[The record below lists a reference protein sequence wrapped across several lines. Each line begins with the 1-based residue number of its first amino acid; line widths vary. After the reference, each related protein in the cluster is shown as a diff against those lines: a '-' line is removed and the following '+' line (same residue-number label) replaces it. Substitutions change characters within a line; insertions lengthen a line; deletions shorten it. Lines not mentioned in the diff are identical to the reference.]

1 MFLLAVDIHWSDVD
15 SLYWEKLHRHAPSHI
30 LRMSV
35 NGGSTIF
42 SFETWVFMFRLVV
55 DIHLSDI
62 DSLYWKKLQEHGSCH
77 ILIKS
82 VNGASTIISLASWV
96 IYIPIG
102 CRDPF
107 IR

>member
-1 MFLLAVDIHWSDVD
+1 MFLLAVDIHLSDVD
-15 SLYWEKLHRHAPSHI
+15 SLYWEILHRHAPSHI

-35 NGGSTIF
+35 NRGSTIF

-77 ILIKS
+77 ILIMS
-82 VNGASTIISLASWV
+82 VNGVSTICGFVSTV
-96 IYIPIG
+96 IKQHFG
-102 CRDPF
+102 RCDA
-107 IR
+107 